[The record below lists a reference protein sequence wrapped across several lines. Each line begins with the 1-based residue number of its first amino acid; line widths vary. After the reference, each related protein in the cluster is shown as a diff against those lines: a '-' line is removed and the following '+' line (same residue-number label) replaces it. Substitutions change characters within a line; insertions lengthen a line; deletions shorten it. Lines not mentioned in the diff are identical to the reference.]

1 MDFGYMLTHCRQD
14 FLMDRIWDVRERE
27 QPKVTPR
34 CGLSNWTKGLLFIET
49 GRLQVEQILE

>member
-1 MDFGYMLTHCRQD
+1 MLTHCRQD